1 MSTTG
6 RISGDWGPTSV
17 HFKTPCILVHRF
29 ERFQALKQKNPAM
42 KTLLALGGWNMASG
56 PFTQMVAT
64 QQSRAQFIQSVVPFL
79 RKNGFDG
86 LDVDWEYPANRGSP
100 AGDRA
105 RFTDLIKVRIRLF
118 VQEKRQL
125 VQNGLF
131 SQIRAKRPEQ
141 KGSLLQNKDGLSKT
155 VHLPRAKTS

>member
-1 MSTTG
+1 
-6 RISGDWGPTSV
+6 
-17 HFKTPCILVHRF
+17 
-29 ERFQALKQKNPAM
+29 M
-42 KTLLALGGWNMASG
+42 KTLLALGGWNMASS

-64 QQSRAQFIQSVVPFL
+64 QQSRAQFIQSVIPFL

-118 VQEKRQL
+118 VPEQRQL

-131 SQIRAKRPEQ
+131 SQIRAKRLGQ
-141 KGSLLQNKDGLSKT
+141 NGSLLQNKDGLSKT